1 LHISCILALTPDESL
16 VSWLKITDNMK
27 PTLVVLAAGMASR
40 YGSMKQI
47 QSFGPSGETIMD
59 YSIYDAI
66 RAGFGKV
73 VFIIREEFSENFK
86 AIFEPKLKGRV
97 ATDYVYQSLESF
109 MNGKTVPAERTKP
122 WGTAHAV
129 LCCKGKVNEPF
140 AVINADD
147 YYGRDAFV
155 KAYDFLTTKCN
166 DTTYCIIGYELKNT
180 LSDNGSVSRG
190 VCEVDAD
197 YNLTDINERTSIFRD
212 ANGRITYE
220 DTTGKHEVSEDS
232 VVSMNYFCFDPS
244 FIDVCEQQFTEF
256 IDKHINEPKA
266 EFFIPTAT
274 KYFVQSGKGV
284 IKVIPTS
291 AKWFG
296 VTYKED
302 APGVQESV
310 SKLVQAG
317 EYPESLWG

>member
-1 LHISCILALTPDESL
+1 
-16 VSWLKITDNMK
+16 MK

-73 VFIIREEFSENFK
+73 VFIIREEFADNFK
-86 AIFEPKLKGRV
+86 AIFEPKLKGRIE
-97 ATDYVYQSLESF
+97 TDYVFQSLESF
-109 MNGKTVPAERTKP
+109 TEGKSVPADRTKP

-147 YYGRDAFV
+147 YYGSDAFV
-155 KAYDFLTTKCN
+155 KAYDFLTSQVDPK
-166 DTTYCIIGYELKNT
+166 TYCIIGYELKNT

-190 VCEVDAD
+190 VCDVDAD
-197 YNLTDINERTSIFRD
+197 NNLTDINERTSIFRD
-212 ANGRITYE
+212 TDGKITYE
-220 DTTGKHEVSEDS
+220 DNTGKHEVSEDS
-232 VVSMNYFCFDPS
+232 LVSMNYLCFDPG
-244 FIDVCEQQFTEF
+244 FIDVCEEQFAEF
-256 IDKHINEPKA
+256 LDKHGNEPKS
-266 EFFIPTAT
+266 EFYIPTAA
-274 KYFVQSGKGV
+274 KHFIQSGKGV
-284 IKVIPTS
+284 VKVIPTS

-302 APGVQESV
+302 APGVQESI
-310 SKLVQAG
+310 SALVAAG
-317 EYPESLWG
+317 EYPSNLWA